1 MSTKLAVSDC
11 FAIYTYIK
19 SLYCTP
25 STNMMLH
32 VKYISIKGEKSGW
45 DDADNIG
52 DEKNNIKIHIKRN
65 VKKFC
70 TIKEKKNSSRK

>member
-1 MSTKLAVSDC
+1 
-11 FAIYTYIK
+11 
-19 SLYCTP
+19 
-25 STNMMLH
+25 MMLH